1 MNTEQHIELPP
12 AVEASTAATRRQQ
25 AQALLDGLH
34 ANHFDELPPALLES
48 ARHSALGRR
57 VLARM
62 ALRRVPAL
70 FAPDQERWQSWAAS
84 ESWMHWPQPRL
95 QAFTRT
101 LGVLSLGPALRVIV
115 ERQAVLFVRDVLG
128 ADAWRQAQLALAWK
142 GNPPEAIRQMGATL
156 LHRCGR
162 DAQALLAAID
172 ERGRIEFIG
181 HAERRDAELA
191 ARLVLAYAQAPA
203 RPCSKATWLPLS
215 TVADLLAAEA
225 ATDALL
231 LQAQLGAEEQ
241 AS

>member
-1 MNTEQHIELPP
+1 MSTEADIDALIAPSP
-12 AVEASTAATRRQQ
+12 IAVRRQQ

-34 ANHFDELPPALLES
+34 ATHFGELPPALLDP
-48 ARHSALGRR
+48 ARQSVLGRR

-62 ALRRVPAL
+62 AMHRVPVL
-70 FAPDQERWQSWAAS
+70 FAPDQERWQAWDSS
-84 ESWMHWPQPRL
+84 ESWMRWTPSRL

-101 LGVLSLGPALRVIV
+101 LGALSLGPALRVIV

-128 ADAWRQAQLALAWK
+128 TDAWRQAQLALAWK
-142 GNPPEAIRQMGATL
+142 GNPPEAIRQMGAAL

-181 HAERRDAELA
+181 HAERRNAELA
-191 ARLVLAYAQAPA
+191 TRLVLAYAQSPA

-215 TVADLLAAEA
+215 TVGDLLAAEA

-231 LQAQLGAEEQ
+231 LQAQLATDTETPP
-241 AS
+241 